1 MEINNIITISNNITL
16 RKDYVK
22 PYRFDKMYMNKEL
35 IEYKLDQMIDQ
46 FNEKK
51 KKLNIQN
58 FIQYS

>member
-22 PYRFDKMYMNKEL
+22 PYWFDKMYMDKEL

-51 KKLNIQN
+51 N
-58 FIQYS
+58 